1 MRKMMAAKKVR
12 VLSCLVVIA
21 ILMGAMQVSIVAIND
36 NNASNSV

>member
-1 MRKMMAAKKVR
+1 MAAKKLAITK
-12 VLSCLVVIA
+12 VLSCLVIIA

>member
-21 ILMGAMQVSIVAIND
+21 VLVSTVPILMVLRVERRG
-36 NNASNSV
+36 